1 MAAGD
6 GCPGPSRRLST
17 DNHRGV
23 RPADLIAAAAE
34 AAGVE
39 VLHYDD
45 AHFERIQKVTQQ
57 PMRWL
62 APKGTLR

>member
-1 MAAGD
+1 MDVQAGLA
-6 GCPGPSRRLST
+6 RLST
-17 DNHRGV
+17 DNHKGV
-23 RPADLIAAAAE
+23 RPADLLIAAAAE

-39 VLHYDD
+39 VLHYDS
-45 AHFERIQKVTQQ
+45 HFERIQEVTRQ